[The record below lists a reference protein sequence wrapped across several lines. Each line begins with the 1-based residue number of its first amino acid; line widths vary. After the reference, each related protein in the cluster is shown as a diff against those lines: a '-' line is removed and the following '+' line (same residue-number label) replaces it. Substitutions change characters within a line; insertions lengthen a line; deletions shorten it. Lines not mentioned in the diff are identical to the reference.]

1 MIPPRLTQPLL
12 EQGRLTPDG
21 RLNPAR
27 LSREPIAKGVELQLG
42 LERGTLLKVDTY
54 PLIRGAANT
63 RMSVSCRLLAK
74 RRLIMDAPIM
84 HAFDPGFD
92 VGSHLV
98 REKSS
103 EAFDA
108 VAHYKVLQEVV
119 SVGKLCLSLCG
130 THR

>member
-1 MIPPRLTQPLL
+1 M
-12 EQGRLTPDG
+12 
-21 RLNPAR
+21 
-27 LSREPIAKGVELQLG
+27 ELQLG
-42 LERGTLLKVDTY
+42 LERRTLLKVDTY
-54 PLIRGAANT
+54 PLVRGATNT
-63 RMSVSCRLLAK
+63 RMNVSCRMAQ
-74 RRLIMDAPIM
+74 RRFITDAPIM
-84 HAFDPGFD
+84 DAFDPGFD

-108 VAHYKVLQEVV
+108 VAHYKVLQKVV